1 MQEEFIKKMTLDSDI
16 FDQLRTD
23 ANFVLQRLIGNM
35 FEKESDEGTMTLKL
49 EISFDNEFIP
59 NYDKNVDG
67 ETREIHKPKFK
78 HKITSSVQIKDEKSG
93 NMDSEMELVMD
104 ENGCYVLKPIANT
117 EQRSLFD
124 DDFQDEKENETEEQD
139 DSTALPGR
147 KIMGLPGEVSD
158 PGVIDVEATEITEA
172 PGENDQEEP
181 ADATGALFDD
191 EFDPKDLPLA
201 DDGEDN
207 NDDDGY
213 SYDDPAEEE

>member
-35 FEKESDEGTMTLKL
+35 LEKESDEGTMTLKL

-139 DSTALPGR
+139 QTTALPGR

-191 EFDPKDLPLA
+191 EFDPKDLPFA